1 MDAATLGEGHT
12 PLVGS
17 TQAGRRHGL
26 DSLLFKLESANPSG
40 SYKDRFVAA
49 EMSRM
54 RSMGARACVAT
65 SSGNTGSSLAAF
77 CARYAVPCVI
87 VVNQHVPAGKLRQML
102 AHGAR
107 VIRVRDFVTSPAV
120 TESVLDSLESMS
132 RSSSIPLV
140 ISAYRYCPT
149 GMAGVES
156 IAAELATQA
165 DRPIDHVFVPVGG
178 GGLISAVCRGFA
190 RPGSRGPRVHAV
202 QPDGCSTVVA
212 ALERGD
218 DRILPVE
225 SRTAISGLAVPF
237 DIDASLA
244 LGLVRASGGRG
255 FSVSDDDIFEAQR
268 VMFEEEG
275 IYAEP
280 AGAAALA
287 GLVKAVHAG
296 VVRPDDLAVCL
307 VTGHGFKDPESVDR
321 VAAHHEPALI
331 SHTDLESR
339 VLDLVASCA

>member
-1 MDAATLGEGHT
+1 MNAATLGEGQT

-17 TQAGRRHGL
+17 TQVGRRHGL
-26 DSLLFKLESANPSG
+26 DRLFFKLEGLNPSG

-49 EMSRM
+49 EITRM
-54 RSMGARACVAT
+54 RSAGARACVAT

-77 CARYAVPCVI
+77 CARYAVQPVI

-107 VIRVRDFVTSPAV
+107 VIRVRDFVTSPEI
-120 TESVLDSLESMS
+120 TELVLDCLEAMS

-156 IAAELATQA
+156 IATELAAQS

-190 RPGSRGPRVHAV
+190 RLRSPGPRIHAV
-202 QPDGCSTVVA
+202 QPEGCSTVVA

-244 LGLVRASGGRG
+244 LALVRASGGLG
-255 FSVSDDDIFEAQR
+255 FAVSDDDAFGAQQ
-268 VMFEEEG
+268 MLFGQEG

-280 AGAAALA
+280 AGAASLA
-287 GLVKAVHAG
+287 GLIKAVSAG
-296 VVRPDDLAVCL
+296 VVRPGDLAVCL
-307 VTGHGFKDPESVDR
+307 VTGHGFKDPDAADR
-321 VAAHHEPALI
+321 AAARHEPMLI
-331 SHTDLESR
+331 DHADLESR
-339 VLDLVASCA
+339 ILDLVASCA